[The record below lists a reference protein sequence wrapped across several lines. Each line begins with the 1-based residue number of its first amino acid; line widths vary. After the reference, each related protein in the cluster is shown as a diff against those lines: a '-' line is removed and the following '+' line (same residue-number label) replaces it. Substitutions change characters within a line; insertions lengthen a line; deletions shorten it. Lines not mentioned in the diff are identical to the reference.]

1 LIVKIEQLLVLHL
14 YKNKSLTIQG
24 IGTIYLNPAV
34 ALPAEG
40 EKDYLM
46 PDNAFT
52 FDYNLK
58 ATEDEAL
65 IAFIVE
71 QTRKIKPLATS
82 DLDSFAILSKQ
93 FLNIGKPLLIEGVG
107 TIQKNQAGDYEFK
120 QGHFI
125 TPKIDDIPKQI
136 KEKNEGNISFESEQ
150 KPNNNRKNVLI
161 GLAILLIL
169 VSAISI
175 YYFLFNKKENPAAAA
190 VTPITPTL
198 IDTTK
203 KDTLIVLKPDSLKV
217 TETIKDSNT
226 FKVVIKEY
234 ASNDL
239 ASKAFQKLTA
249 YGHKL
254 IILQKDSTHFQ
265 LAMPFTTP
273 LNDTARAR
281 DSLKKFFKSNAYI
294 IQ

>member
-1 LIVKIEQLLVLHL
+1 MIVKIEQLLVLHL

-52 FDYNLK
+52 FEYNLK

-65 IAFIVE
+65 IAYIVE

-150 KPNNNRKNVLI
+150 KPNNDRKYVLI
-161 GLAILLIL
+161 GLAILLLL
-169 VSAISI
+169 VSTISI
-175 YYFLFNKKENPAAAA
+175 YYFLFNKKENSTAAA
-190 VTPITPTL
+190 VTINTPTL

-203 KDTLIVLKPDSLKV
+203 KDTLVAIKPDTVNTVLP
-217 TETIKDSNT
+217 IKDSNN
-226 FKVVIKEY
+226 FKIVIKEY
-234 ASNDL
+234 PSNDL
-239 ASKAFQKLTA
+239 ATKAFQKLTA
-249 YGHKL
+249 YGHRL
-254 IILQKDSTHFQ
+254 VIIKKDSTHYQ

-273 LNDTARAR
+273 ISDTARAR

>member
-1 LIVKIEQLLVLHL
+1 MKIEQLLVLHL

-46 PDNAFT
+46 PENAFT

-58 ATEDEAL
+58 ATEDETL

-125 TPKIDDIPKQI
+125 TPKLDDIPKQI

-161 GLAILLIL
+161 GLAILLLL
-169 VSAISI
+169 VSGLSI
-175 YYFLFNKKENPAAAA
+175 YYFLFNKKDNQATVIIPNA
-190 VTPITPTL
+190 PNL

-203 KDTLIVLKPDSLKV
+203 KDTIAAAMPDTTKIVMP
-217 TETIKDSNT
+217 IKDSNN
-226 FKVVIKEY
+226 FKIVIKEY
-234 ASNDL
+234 PSNDL
-239 ASKAFQKLTA
+239 ATKAFQKLTT
-249 YGHKL
+249 YGHRL
-254 IILQKDSTHFQ
+254 IIIKKDSTHYQ
-265 LAMPFTTP
+265 LAMPFTSP
-273 LNDTARAR
+273 LSDTARAR